1 MLKKLLKLF
10 FPEVCLGCFNILIN
24 NEKTICISC
33 RHNVSLT
40 NNLYQTD
47 NECFKKFYGRIPL
60 EFASAMLF
68 YHKKGITQQLIHQ
81 LKYKNHQEIGTLLG
95 EWYASD
101 LKENEILQT
110 IDYIVPVPL
119 HKKRLKERGYNQV
132 DAFSKAIAQ
141 GLQKPYEAHLLNRTT
156 YAQSQSKMNLINRN
170 TVSEKTFD
178 INFSAQHHNKHFL
191 LIDDVLTTGATLE
204 ACGKEILKIPNARL
218 SIVTIALSQS

>member
-10 FPEVCLGCFNILIN
+10 FPEVCLGCSNILIN

-40 NNLYQTD
+40 NNLYHFD

-95 EWYASD
+95 EWYAAD
-101 LKENEILQT
+101 LSKNEILQT
-110 IDYIVPVPL
+110 VDYIIPVPL
-119 HKKRLKERGYNQV
+119 HKKRFKERGYNQV
-132 DAFSKAIAQ
+132 DTFCKAIAK
-141 GLQKPYEAHLLNRTT
+141 GIQKPYEAQLLRRNT
-156 YAQSQSKMNLINRN
+156 YAKSQSKMNLINRN
-170 TVSEKTFD
+170 TVSEKTFE
-178 INFSAQHHNKHFL
+178 IKFSTQHNGKHFL

-204 ACGKEILKIPNARL
+204 ACGKEILKIPNAKL
-218 SIVTIALSQS
+218 SIITIALSQS